1 MQHET
6 ATVKKVVKKYTVKD
20 GVEKESI
27 SFNVK
32 LKSNSEFNDGDA
44 VAVVLLDDFDGLD
57 NVSADEIQQLNN
69 AVADKD
75 ETIAANKESID
86 KLNAELHDKFNL
98 INDVTAK
105 LKASEKTIAELESDI
120 SAKAD
125 IIAELKSDGKVAD
138 ATITG
143 LKNNVADKDAK
154 LTASETTIK
163 DNEKTIAELSAMND
177 ALHERLDELSDLLS
191 GKDETI
197 AALDESVVNCKIK
210 VAELNA
216 VDVDKLKEKADKV
229 DAVTDE
235 LIDVTKKLD
244 GKSNVI
250 SLLQNQIM
258 ELQQLVNY
266 KDKEIDALE
275 NKGVLDTLFKKDVT
289 ADIDSPTLYLID
301 SSGNLIKEKD
311 DIDVD
316 ATDVADDHVE
326 NDDDSGD
333 DTLTII

>member
-75 ETIAANKESID
+75 ETIAANKESIG

-266 KDKEIDALE
+266 KDKEIDAVKSQ
-275 NKGVLDTLFKKDVT
+275 NVIYKFFGKDAT
-289 ADIDSPTLYLID
+289 ADIDKPSLHLID
-301 SSGNLIKEKD
+301 MSGNLIKENEN
-311 DIDVD
+311 DIDVAAKDVDNTD
-316 ATDVADDHVE
+316 A
-326 NDDDSGD
+326 SGK
-333 DTLTII
+333 DTITII

>member
-6 ATVKKVVKKYTVKD
+6 ASVKKVVKKYTVKD

-57 NVSADEIQQLNN
+57 NVSADEIQQLKN

-120 SAKAD
+120 SAKD
-125 IIAELKSDGKVAD
+125 NIIAELKSDGKVAD

-275 NKGVLDTLFKKDVT
+275 NKGTLDCLFKRDVT
-289 ADIDSPTLYLID
+289 ADIDSPSLHLID
-301 SSGNLIKEKD
+301 MSGNLCCSKRC
-311 DIDVD
+311 
-316 ATDVADDHVE
+316 
-326 NDDDSGD
+326 
-333 DTLTII
+333 